1 MRIGVT
7 IKNDKGV
14 DEFEA
19 IIFEKEES
27 LSFMFIK
34 MNTYYYERILKA
46 YEKIEKYNPVYLEK
60 DLMLLLEFFIFN
72 GLNLKYK
79 ILSEEDGLL

>member
-1 MRIGVT
+1 MKVGVT
-7 IKNDKGV
+7 ITNDKGV

-19 IIFEKEES
+19 IIFEKDQK

-60 DLMLLLEFFIFN
+60 DLVLLLEFFIYN
-72 GLNLKYK
+72 GLDLKYK
-79 ILSEEDGLL
+79 ILSEEDALL